1 MLLSQF
7 GIEAGE
13 ATHLHRN
20 ELLVPPMLCW
30 ARAYRASRALSCN
43 VLCLVWRHLWIEDE
57 AVNAKRDETMTNADA
72 VAAVTKLVGT
82 YVEAM
87 TRGDRGE
94 LERLFFEAAS
104 EVGHYKGEL
113 LWNSRDAFIRMCEDE
128 GDTSLKPDWVIRSL
142 SIHGDIAMVHVQNDW
157 AGMRFDDLLTLLHH
171 EGAWRIVSKVYH
183 IRD

>member
-1 MLLSQF
+1 MLLAQF
-7 GIEAGE
+7 GIDAGE
-13 ATHLHRN
+13 ATHVHGK
-20 ELLVPPMLCW
+20 ELLVPSCVAMGGRGLRIAPPLML
-30 ARAYRASRALSCN
+30 L
-43 VLCLVWRHLWIEDE
+43 LCLVHRHLWIDDE
-57 AVNAKRDETMTNADA
+57 AVSAKGYETMNNADA